1 MHFLL
6 HSYCHTDISS
16 NHFAN
21 LIVIHITYS
30 LHIPIGNLNYDDLM
44 ELLNLAEL
52 SKRRKVC
59 DILLLFKIIKGH
71 LDSSDLVNMIKYRV
85 PNKYN
90 TRFQAPFY
98 EVVAR
103 FNYMSNSCSQR
114 LHRVWNETS
123 SVDIFSIDNIITF
136 KKQTYI
142 HL

>member
-1 MHFLL
+1 MK
-6 HSYCHTDISS
+6 
-16 NHFAN
+16 
-21 LIVIHITYS
+21 
-30 LHIPIGNLNYDDLM
+30 
-44 ELLNLAEL
+44 LLNLAEL

-59 DILLLFKIIKGH
+59 DILSLFKIIKGH
-71 LDSSDLVNMIKYRV
+71 LDSPDLVNMIKYRV

-90 TRFQAPFY
+90 TRLQAPFY

-114 LHRVWNETS
+114 LHRVGNETS

-142 HL
+142 HLSIV